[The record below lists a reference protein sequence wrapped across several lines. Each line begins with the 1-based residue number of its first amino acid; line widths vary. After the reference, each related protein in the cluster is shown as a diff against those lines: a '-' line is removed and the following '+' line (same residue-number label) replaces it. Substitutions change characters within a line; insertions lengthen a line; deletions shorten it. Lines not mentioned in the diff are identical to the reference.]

1 MGLKKYNEE
10 EVNKKEEELEEAL
23 KAKEEALNNGDELE
37 ELETETIEESL
48 PLSVDE
54 EEIAKAINEE
64 RKKYL
69 DFYNKQKKIRRF
81 SGLGMLVVFIGAFV
95 MIILSERMAGTGLW
109 IGLALFILG
118 LIASW
123 IISKI
128 SKDKLSVEAQK
139 YISKLF
145 DICSKYLF
153 DDENITDLVS
163 DPNKQISLETF
174 TKTHFYKNIKNVRDR
189 NYVSFTYKGKQM
201 IYADLAASIIVKNR
215 TSPMFL
221 GKFYSYDYSSY
232 KKEDGIITFQLKGK
246 ELSRPLDDLD
256 GLTERENEKRY
267 VIYSNDDDYKKILT
281 DRVKQDLLRF
291 KIDKTLIDVIVSI
304 RYEHVDIGIDYSDE
318 FINIPVESE
327 FKIEDLRK
335 TKEDF
340 KKVLQIIDDL
350 SRN

>member
-1 MGLKKYNEE
+1 MKKFYILSSLILPFVLGSCQQPNAQDGVADEFPDYE
-10 EVNKKEEELEEAL
+10 GIWTAPPTQTPNNKVPDGAINGNGDIGMVLGGTPEKQVFYFSKNDFW
-23 KAKEEALNNGDELE
+23 KAKKGYPDGGVCYVGELHLDSPTLQGASYQVE
-37 ELETETIEESL
+37 QSINDATI
-48 PLSVDE
+48 
-54 EEIAKAINEE
+54 
-64 RKKYL
+64 
-69 DFYNKQKKIRRF
+69 
-81 SGLGMLVVFIGAFV
+81 
-95 MIILSERMAGTGLW
+95 
-109 IGLALFILG
+109 
-118 LIASW
+118 
-123 IISKI
+123 
-128 SKDKLSVEAQK
+128 
-139 YISKLF
+139 
-145 DICSKYLF
+145 
-153 DDENITDLVS
+153 
-163 DPNKQISLETF
+163 
-174 TKTHFYKNIKNVRDR
+174 
-189 NYVSFTYKGKQM
+189 
-201 IYADLAASIIVKNR
+201 
-215 TSPMFL
+215 
-221 GKFYSYDYSSY
+221 YSSY

-267 VIYSNDDDYKKILT
+267 VIYSNDDDFKKILT